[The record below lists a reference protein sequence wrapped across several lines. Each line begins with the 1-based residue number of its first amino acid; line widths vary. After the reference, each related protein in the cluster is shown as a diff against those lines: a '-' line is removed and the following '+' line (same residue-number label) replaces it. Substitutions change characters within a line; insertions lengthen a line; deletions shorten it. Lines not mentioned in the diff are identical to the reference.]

1 MSSRLCVEAMSPWQ
15 LYFGLSGRIDR
26 ATFWHGVWVL
36 TLVTLVVSALLD
48 IAGGVDERLERR
60 LPLLLL
66 WPGVALSV
74 KRWHDRDHSAWWGVV
89 VLLLLMFLP
98 RGAWIGWLWLLLDNG
113 LRPGSLGANRFGPPQ
128 VQDVSVRRRRA
139 GGEAPARAALSP
151 ESADPPGADK
161 YGLSTEPPSDLAKPA
176 SPA

>member
-1 MSSRLCVEAMSPWQ
+1 MGLSSPLRIEALSPWQ

-26 ATFWHGVWVL
+26 ATFWQGIWVL
-36 TLVTLVVSALLD
+36 TLVSLVVSALLA
-48 IAGGVDERLERR
+48 IAGGVDGRLERR

-66 WPGVALSV
+66 WPGIALSV

-113 LRPGSLGANRFGPPQ
+113 LRPGTPGPNRFGPPQ
-128 VQDVSVRRRRA
+128 AQDVSVRRQRQAVA
-139 GGEAPARAALSP
+139 GASDLSKGGAAQP
-151 ESADPPGADK
+151 DADK
-161 YGLSTEPPSDLAKPA
+161 YGLPTPPPSAPAKPA
-176 SPA
+176 TPI